1 MGLYFGGAVSK
12 NSRYNKVLMNALSD
26 YLQQKSTFKFPE
38 GVTEIAEYCFYG
50 WTSLQSITIPSSVT
64 RLGDSCFGSCSN
76 LSEVTFEKP
85 CQITDLQGFDICS
98 SLQSITIPNSVT
110 SLGDDCFNS
119 CSNLSEVTFEEDC
132 QITKIPYGCFS
143 YCSSLESITIPS
155 SVETIDSYCFGSSW
169 SPNTSLTTIYVNKPQ
184 DSIAGAPW
192 GATNATVIWNG

>member
-1 MGLYFGGAVSK
+1 MTFEE
-12 NSRYNKVLMNALSD
+12 D
-26 YLQQKSTFKFPE
+26 CQITELQ
-38 GVTEIAEYCFYG
+38 GFYSCS
-50 WTSLQSITIPSSVT
+50 SLQSITIPNSVT
-64 RLGDSCFGSCSN
+64 SLGGSCFN
-76 LSEVTFEKP
+76 
-85 CQITDLQGFDICS
+85 DCS